1 MKSTRQSEIY
11 SREYWNGH
19 SRDGHVVNGDGY
31 HYYRMSADGVI
42 FEAYEVYEKEDGE
55 EVVSPLPEM
64 LQVDWI
70 RDLGFADFEILDMIT
85 EYEFERIRSQIR
97 SVA

>member
-1 MKSTRQSEIY
+1 MSLVTEKVIF

-19 SRDGHVVNGDGY
+19 SRDGAIVNGDGY
-31 HYYRMSADGVI
+31 HYYKMSPEGLI

-64 LQVDWI
+64 ILVDWC
-70 RDLGFADFEILDMIT
+70 RDLGFEDFEVLDLIS
-85 EYEFERIRSQIR
+85 EYEFDRIRNTIR